1 MTAEKKGRRARLFL
15 RRARAHCGYQSRRVL
30 TAAGAV
36 KLRRVY
42 FVPGP
47 LSSRSTWRGRAYG
60 HLRCADAP
68 GRADVVPSRGQLVV
82 CQRQPVFA
90 RAERLVRVG
99 QQRSLGLPTGSRRGS
114 TPGRRLPQPPKVS
127 YQPGSRRV
135 SDRRHL
141 RQHRP
146 RLEGNARGRVCQT
159 DAGCRGRAL
168 RVGHAEASCSGGAG
182 GVCGPGRPPDV
193 CRPLAGGGF
202 AAGDSRRRPTGC
214 LGRWGGWIWER
225 VDFHFAFAQ
234 GTLDIYHALEHVG
247 QTAQAL
253 FGEGT
258 TEAARWQAGARDALL
273 GEGWPGIQR
282 VIDPARVVAAG
293 VPQRTAVRRLADYLR
308 PHAQHLDYRKRLA
321 SGRPIGSGCIEGACK
336 NYLGRRLKQ
345 TVARWLI
352 PNANR
357 MATLGSLVYADQ
369 WTDYWAN
376 SN

>member
-1 MTAEKKGRRARLFL
+1 M
-15 RRARAHCGYQSRRVL
+15 
-30 TAAGAV
+30 
-36 KLRRVY
+36 
-42 FVPGP
+42 
-47 LSSRSTWRGRAYG
+47 
-60 HLRCADAP
+60 
-68 GRADVVPSRGQLVV
+68 PSRGQLVV

-99 QQRSLGLPTGSRRGS
+99 QQRAPGLPTGSAAD
-114 TPGRRLPQPPKVS
+114 RRLAGDSRSRRKVS

-159 DAGCRGRAL
+159 DAGRRGRAHEWATRKL
-168 RVGHAEASCSGGAG
+168 PAPAARVA
-182 GVCGPGRPPDV
+182 
-193 CRPLAGGGF
+193 F
-202 AAGDSRRRPTGC
+202 AALEDHRTFAARWPVVASR
-214 LGRWGGWIWER
+214 LGIRAGAQLDVLADGARWIWER
-225 VDFHFAFAQ
+225 VDFHFVFAQ

-247 QTAQAL
+247 RTAQAL

-282 VIDPARVVAAG
+282 VIDPARVVAVGA
-293 VPQRTAVRRLADYLR
+293 PQRTAVHRLADYLR

-345 TVARWLI
+345 TGARWLI

>member
-1 MTAEKKGRRARLFL
+1 
-15 RRARAHCGYQSRRVL
+15 
-30 TAAGAV
+30 V

-42 FVPGP
+42 FVCARCRLGRHGADERVGICGARTRQAERMLCLAGASWSFANASRYLRE
-47 LSSRSTWRGRAYG
+47 LSGLSVSASSVRQVCQQEAPRI
-60 HLRCADAP
+60 DAWQATP
-68 GRADVVPSRGQLVV
+68 AAAEKYRTSRGHDEFQTDGICVNTDQGWKEMRV
-82 CQRQPVFA
+82 GVFA
-90 RAERLVRVG
+90 KRMPGAAAAPHEWATRKLPAPAARV
-99 QQRSLGLPTGSRRGS
+99 
-114 TPGRRLPQPPKVS
+114 
-127 YQPGSRRV
+127 
-135 SDRRHL
+135 
-141 RQHRP
+141 
-146 RLEGNARGRVCQT
+146 A
-159 DAGCRGRAL
+159 
-168 RVGHAEASCSGGAG
+168 
-182 GVCGPGRPPDV
+182 
-193 CRPLAGGGF
+193 F
-202 AAGDSRRRPTGC
+202 AALEDHRTFAARWPVVASR
-214 LGRWGGWIWER
+214 LGIRAGAQLDVLADGARWIWER

-282 VIDPARVVAAG
+282 VIDPARVVAVGA
-293 VPQRTAVRRLADYLR
+293 PQRTAVRRLADYLR

-345 TVARWLI
+345 TGARWLI